1 MVKKKILNIWKYDLR
16 SNIPKKNF
24 FQFNIEKIKK
34 LTKNEFISLID
45 YKNNDH
51 NQIINKLLNLKKFPL
66 ILNYKPS
73 ENKKKYILPDDMYKL
88 KSDYINGF
96 IKKLNVYDNIF
107 KKMNTLPNIVLYR
120 GLKVPNKDKKTKKS
134 DISKSKSNIKSKI
147 KTNIKSN
154 INKYHELDGLKYE
167 NKYDYKI
174 GEIINNNGLL
184 STSLSLNVAYDF
196 TGFQKNKRII
206 VKINIHKK
214 DKIPFIFLS
223 NTLFDYG
230 KKKNKKI
237 LDEWNKSIYDEFE
250 ILLPRNIQYKVIK
263 KSLVRIPRKTY
274 GFKNIYNKKYEEL
287 TLYEVETLPYV
298 FPKIIDRNY
307 FTKMPSFI
315 SF

>member
-1 MVKKKILNIWKYDLR
+1 MIKKKTLNIWKYDLR
-16 SNIPKKNF
+16 SKIPKKNF

-45 YKNNDH
+45 YKNSGYRVLNG
-51 NQIINKLLNLKKFPL
+51 LLNLKKFPL
-66 ILNYKPS
+66 ILNYEPS
-73 ENKKKYILPDDMYKL
+73 ENKKKYVLPDDMYKL

-96 IKKLNVYDNIF
+96 IKKLNVFDNIF

-120 GLKVPNKDKKTKKS
+120 GLKVPNKNKKTTKS
-134 DISKSKSNIKSKI
+134 EISKSKTKI
-147 KTNIKSN
+147 KMNAKNN

-174 GEIINNNGLL
+174 GEIINNDGLL
-184 STSLSLNVAYDF
+184 STSLSLNVAYNF
-196 TGFQKNKRII
+196 TGFQKDKKII

-263 KSLVRIPRKTY
+263 KSLVKIPRKTY

-307 FTKMPSFI
+307 FTKMPRFI